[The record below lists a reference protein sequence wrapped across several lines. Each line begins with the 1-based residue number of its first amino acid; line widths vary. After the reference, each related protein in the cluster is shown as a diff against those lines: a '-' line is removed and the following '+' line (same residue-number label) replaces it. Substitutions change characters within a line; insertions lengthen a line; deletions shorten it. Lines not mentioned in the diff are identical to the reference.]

1 MEDHSRGLRP
11 ALLTLCPPGLGRLLR
26 RDAMEAGMRVGH
38 VGNDGRADVVH
49 VRASAWEDARR
60 LRLAEVVCCEV
71 GGLRL
76 QPTLRATVAQIDHRR
91 LTETIAHLQERGLL
105 PRERRIRLV
114 VRFRDERAY
123 TRSALRD
130 AIARQ
135 LRAPVVRGHEPAHEL
150 WVLDTA
156 RGRLDLGI
164 RVRSLEVARVAR
176 PLERP
181 GSLPPSIAAAMV
193 MLAGPGQGRVL
204 DPCCGSGT
212 LLAVASRSGWT
223 TLGGD
228 LDEGACTAASANT
241 NSAIVQLDARRLP
254 FRDDEFDV
262 VVSNLPFGHQHI
274 VQGSPVA
281 WYRKALREAIRVAPT
296 AVLLAPPSAP
306 FRQALGRLPVSLAG
320 RHDVEVL
327 GRTAAIWQ
335 LNRPER
341 T

>member
-1 MEDHSRGLRP
+1 MEHHPRGLRP

-26 RDAMEAGMRVGH
+26 REAIEAGMRVGH
-38 VGNDGRADVVH
+38 VGNDGRADVAH
-49 VRASAWEDARR
+49 VRAGTWEDARR
-60 LRLAEVVCCEV
+60 LRLAEVICCEV
-71 GGLRL
+71 GALRL
-76 QPTLRATVAQIDHRR
+76 QPTIRATVAQIDQRR
-91 LTETIAHLQERGLL
+91 LGATVAHLQERGLL
-105 PRERRIRLV
+105 PHEQRIRLV
-114 VRFRDERAY
+114 VRLRDERAY

-130 AIARQ
+130 AIGRQ
-135 LRAPVVRGHEPAHEL
+135 LRATVVRGHEPAHEL
-150 WVLDTA
+150 WILETA

-176 PLERP
+176 PVERP

-193 MLAGPGQGRVL
+193 MLAGRRHGRAL

-212 LLAVASRSGWT
+212 LLATASRSGWT

-228 LDEGACTAASANT
+228 LDEGACTAASTNT
-241 NSAIVQLDARRLP
+241 TSAIVRLDARRLP
-254 FRDDEFDV
+254 FCDDEFDV
-262 VVSNLPFGHQHI
+262 VLSNLPFGHQHD

-281 WYRKALREAIRVAPT
+281 WYRRALREAIRVAPT

-327 GRTAAIWQ
+327 GRTAAIWL

-341 T
+341 A